1 MTDDAVTKSSR
12 PNEKVGFAWTG
23 TGVNTFFGQ
32 ATILIRGIWLA
43 FKKRTGAFSSMRL
56 GGFDTRTDRLSDSVS
71 ARDYSANG
79 EEYIALCPCG
89 QRGRSRSAV
98 ANSSKFSDYAHESR
112 TRASQSSIE
121 FYSLVAGCCLFRAQV
136 W

>member
-43 FKKRTGAFSSMRL
+43 FKKKQV
-56 GGFDTRTDRLSDSVS
+56 LS
-71 ARDYSANG
+71 R
-79 EEYIALCPCG
+79 
-89 QRGRSRSAV
+89 R
-98 ANSSKFSDYAHESR
+98 
-112 TRASQSSIE
+112 
-121 FYSLVAGCCLFRAQV
+121 
-136 W
+136 